1 MKIGY
6 PILAALVLLAGCSER
21 QQDENSKFW
30 NAGVNDNWNPK
41 WFNVQIEPSH
51 VSVKSYEPF
60 QLTMTVRNKSK
71 RKREFGIMLCSYLS
85 QWSFSS
91 EQVRLIGTRV
101 CFRNYPIR
109 IKLEPGETY
118 EMKYDEVGAFTDKEK
133 EVFQVQIG
141 FTGLIADKEGQLNTE
156 KHPFQLPF
164 DEYAVASSPI
174 EIEIF
179 GEQYNP
185 ENKSEPV
192 DAANA
197 SNAASVNLNQS
208 ARIR

>member
-1 MKIGY
+1 
-6 PILAALVLLAGCSER
+6 
-21 QQDENSKFW
+21 
-30 NAGVNDNWNPK
+30 
-41 WFNVQIEPSH
+41 
-51 VSVKSYEPF
+51 
-60 QLTMTVRNKSK
+60 
-71 RKREFGIMLCSYLS
+71 
-85 QWSFSS
+85 
-91 EQVRLIGTRV
+91 
-101 CFRNYPIR
+101 
-109 IKLEPGETY
+109 
-118 EMKYDEVGAFTDKEK
+118 MKYDEVGAFTDKEK